1 MARQFMPVD
10 RDAPALLPVN
20 MLDWVPK
27 DHVVRLVIDTVE
39 AAVTPEMI
47 ARLVPPK
54 AKRSPKGRRR
64 YDPVMLLTVLM
75 YSYLRGVLTTRAIED
90 RCRYDVTF
98 RVACGQ
104 HVPGHVTISRFRKLA
119 FVQHGLVEDL
129 FYRVLFVCAAAGLG
143 RLTVVASDGVK
154 IAANAS
160 KEANRTEAG
169 LEKLA
174 AQVIA
179 GARAAAGAEE
189 SGEAAPAGADLLDG
203 QALPSGWADPRS
215 RAGRVRACLEDLR
228 SQRQAAEAAARA
240 QGQAY
245 LDALEAGTASGRPPA
260 AVAVA
265 AQQIRVE
272 QAVAA
277 QQAAIDD
284 WQARRAVGA
293 GSRLGRRPVAPDDAA
308 TVRAARARLAE
319 LQAEAAAQAEA
330 AVGGDDEGNGKKP
343 QPVRNVT
350 DPDSR
355 LMPVR
360 GGGFIQGYN
369 CQDAAADDRLMLGGY
384 ACQDT
389 GDARQAQEIDHIAV
403 KGAAVVAAG
412 HAAHAGD
419 PAMLRTC
426 HDRLCTS
433 PEKESPGHDI
443 AACHAAMTGGIGT
456 IVKDAGYYSEENI
469 SAPGPDRLTATGKTR
484 NLEKQAREDPAEGP
498 PPEDATPAGINSHR
512 LRTPEGRALYKRRA
526 PDVEGLHASLKDRT
540 GLRRFSLRGL
550 PAVTSEFL
558 FAGIAHNLLLLA
570 AIS

>member
-1 MARQFMPVD
+1 
-10 RDAPALLPVN
+10 
-20 MLDWVPK
+20 
-27 DHVVRLVIDTVE
+27 VIDTVE
-39 AAVTPEMI
+39 AVVTPEMI

-54 AKRSPKGRRR
+54 AKGSAKGRRR
-64 YDPVMLLTVLM
+64 YDPVMLLALLM
-75 YSYLRGVLTTRAIED
+75 YSYLRGVLTTRAIQD

-98 RVACGQ
+98 RVACGR
-104 HVPGHVTISRFRKLA
+104 HVPDHVTVSRFRKLA
-119 FVQHGLVEDL
+119 FAQDGLVEDL
-129 FYRVLFVCAAAGLG
+129 FYAVLFTCAAAGLG
-143 RLTVVASDGVK
+143 RLTVVACDGVK

-169 LEKLA
+169 LGKLA

-179 GARAAAGAEE
+179 AAAAAAEAEE
-189 SGEAAPAGADLLDG
+189 SGGPAAAGTDLLDG

-228 SQRQAAEAAARA
+228 SEREAAEAAARA

-260 AVAVA
+260 TVAVA

-272 QAVAA
+272 QAIAA

-284 WQARRAVGA
+284 WQARRAAGA
-293 GSRLGRRPVAPDDAA
+293 GSRLGRRPVAPGDAA
-308 TVRAARARLAE
+308 DVRAARARLAE
-319 LQAEAAAQAEA
+319 LQAQAQAAAD
-330 AVGGDDEGNGKKP
+330 GDDGNGKKP

-389 GDARQAQEIDHIAV
+389 GDARQAQEIDRIAV
-403 KGAAVVAAG
+403 KGAAVVAAA

-419 PAMLRTC
+419 PALLRKC
-426 HDRLCTS
+426 HDRLCAS
-433 PEKESPGHDI
+433 PDSNDPGHDI
-443 AACHAAMTGGIGT
+443 AACHAAMTGGTGT

-469 SAPGPDRLTATGKTR
+469 TAPGPDRITATGKTR
-484 NLEKQAREDPAEGP
+484 DIARQARENPAEGP
-498 PPEDATPAGINSHR
+498 PPEDATPAETNEWR

>member
-1 MARQFMPVD
+1 MGHKFLPVD

-20 MLDWVPK
+20 MLDWVPE

-39 AAVTPEMI
+39 AIVTPELV
-47 ARLVPPK
+47 ARLVP
-54 AKRSPKGRRR
+54 AVRTRKGRRR

-75 YSYLRGVLTTRAIED
+75 YAYLRGVLTVRAIED

-98 RVACGQ
+98 RVACGK
-104 HVPGHVTISRFRKLA
+104 HVPDFTTVSRFRRRA
-119 FVQHGLVEDL
+119 FAEDGLVEDL
-129 FYRVLFVCAAAGLG
+129 FYRVLFTCAAAGLG
-143 RLTVVASDGVK
+143 RLTVVAGDGVK

-174 AQVIA
+174 GQVIA

-189 SGEAAPAGADLLDG
+189 SGGPASAGTDLLDG
-203 QALPSGWADPRS
+203 EALPAGWRDPRS
-215 RAGRVRACLEDLR
+215 RAGRVRAALDGLKAER
-228 SQRQAAEAAARA
+228 EAAEAAARA
-240 QGQAY
+240 AGQAY
-245 LDALEAGTASGRPPA
+245 LDQLAAGTASGRPPDPVA
-260 AVAVA
+260 AA
-265 AQQIRVE
+265 AQQIRLE

-277 QQAAIDD
+277 QQAALDD
-284 WQARRAVGA
+284 WAARVAAGA
-293 GSRLGRRPVAPDDAA
+293 GSRAGRRPRPVDDAPA
-308 TVRAARARLAE
+308 VRKARGRLAE
-319 LQAEAAAQAEA
+319 LHAAAEAATAGEGA
-330 AVGGDDEGNGKKP
+330 GDKP
-343 QPVRNVT
+343 RQPVRNVT

-389 GDARQAQEIDHIAV
+389 GDAQQAQQLDQIAA

-419 PAMLRTC
+419 PVLLRGC
-426 HDRLCTS
+426 HDRLCTLPQKDKTS
-433 PEKESPGHDI
+433 PAHDI
-443 AACHAAMTGGIGT
+443 AACHAAMTGGIGV

-469 SAPGPDRLTATGKTR
+469 TAPGPDRLTAIGKRRAMDTA
-484 NLEKQAREDPAEGP
+484 AREDPAEGP
-498 PPEDATPAGINSHR
+498 PPEDATPAQANAWR
-512 LRTPEGRALYKRRA
+512 LRTPEGRAAYKRRA

-550 PAVTSEFL
+550 GNATSEFL
-558 FAGIAHNLLLLA
+558 FAGLAHNLLLLA
-570 AIS
+570 RLT